1 VSTLLITHDQ
11 EEALFGRYHP
21 EQLALKPTDRMTAM
35 PDRTPV
41 GTIERISRFGS
52 YAMIAV
58 RLDRDGNRVTV
69 RRTGLH
75 DLGVGDR
82 VVVWAPRLPGS
93 WCAPDPAGESAACAP
108 YAPICSPR
116 GSIVESAGRVRYWMP
131 RGESTCSMPET
142 IPPIRPASFPSEL
155 CVTER
160 LRVASGCAC
169 W

>member
-1 VSTLLITHDQ
+1 MSTLLITHDQ
-11 EEALFGRYHP
+11 EEALFGLYHP

-75 DLGVGDR
+75 DLA
-82 VVVWAPRLPGS
+82 WAIASSCGPRLPGS

-108 YAPICSPR
+108 
-116 GSIVESAGRVRYWMP
+116 
-131 RGESTCSMPET
+131 
-142 IPPIRPASFPSEL
+142 
-155 CVTER
+155 
-160 LRVASGCAC
+160 
-169 W
+169 